1 MEQHESIYVHLC
13 PSMSIYVHLCPM
25 SPEIVTLGIYP
36 GSKNHPHVQLP
47 PGDGDA
53 ATGSGASTDS
63 PETRVW
69 IDRIMRYNRI
79 LMGYNLYDITI
90 MYNAI

>member
-1 MEQHESIYVHLC
+1 MEQHE
-13 PSMSIYVHLCPM
+13 SIYVHLCPM

-36 GSKNHPHVQLP
+36 GSQNHPHVQLP
-47 PGDGDA
+47 SGDGDA

-69 IDRIMRYNRI
+69 IERIMRYNRI